1 MRTRRIVIRTLQYI
15 ALAGFL
21 LFLGF
26 PFLWL
31 ISTAFKSSS
40 ELNSLA
46 VNLVPSQPTLENFTD
61 AFEAQGLVRAA
72 LNSIIVSVATTVIVV
87 VISVP
92 GAYVLARYRGKIRA
106 MGSGWILVSQI
117 VPVALFLLPLFFIL
131 RTIGL
136 IDSLAGL
143 VLVYVVYTLPFSLW
157 MLQGFVAAIPVDVEE
172 AGATDGATK
181 LQVLA
186 RIVFPLLRPGLVA
199 TAIFTF
205 VAAYNEF
212 FFALVLLQSPENFTL
227 SVALSTFSNGEGLSR
242 IGPLAAGALI
252 ASIPSVVVFAILQR
266 RLTGGLLAGAVKG

>member
-1 MRTRRIVIRTLQYI
+1 MRNQPVLIRTLQYVF
-15 ALAGFL
+15 LAGFL

-31 ISTAFKSSS
+31 ISTAFKSPA

-46 VNLVPSQPTLENFTD
+46 VNLVPLQPTLDNFTA

-72 LNSIIVSVATTVIVV
+72 WNSVFVSVVTTVIVV
-87 VISVP
+87 IISVP

-106 MGSGWILVSQI
+106 MGSGWVLVSQI
-117 VPVALFLLPLFFIL
+117 VPVALFILPLFFIL
-131 RTIGL
+131 RMVGL
-136 IDSLAGL
+136 VDSLGGVIA
-143 VLVYVVYTLPFSLW
+143 VYVVYTLPFSLW
-157 MLQGFVAAIPVDVEE
+157 MLQGYVAAIPVDVEE

-181 LQVLA
+181 LQVLT
-186 RIVFPLLRPGLVA
+186 RIVFPLLQPGLIA

-227 SVALSTFSNGEGLSR
+227 SVSLSTFSNGEGLSE

-252 ASIPSVVVFAILQR
+252 ASIPSVIFFAILQR

>member
-1 MRTRRIVIRTLQYI
+1 MKTQPVLVRTLQYI
-15 ALAGFL
+15 LLGGFL

-31 ISTAFKSSS
+31 ISTAFKSPA

-46 VNLVPSQPTLENFTD
+46 VNLVPVQPTLDNFSA

-72 LNSIIVSVATTVIVV
+72 WNSVFVSVVTTVIVV
-87 VISVP
+87 IISVP

-106 MGSGWILVSQI
+106 MGSGWVLLSQI
-117 VPVALFLLPLFFIL
+117 VPVALFILPLFFIL

-136 IDSLAGL
+136 VDSLGGVIA
-143 VLVYVVYTLPFSLW
+143 VYVVYTLPFSLW
-157 MLQGFVAAIPVDVEE
+157 MLQGYIAAIPVDVEE

-181 LQVLA
+181 LQVLT
-186 RIVFPLLRPGLVA
+186 RIVFPLLQPGLIA

-227 SVALSTFSNGEGLSR
+227 SVSLSTFSNGEGLSE

-252 ASIPSVVVFAILQR
+252 ASIPSVIFFAMLQR